1 VEVHPVEL
9 ESSSQPICDP
19 VRIAIF
25 LIERMRSIKKTTPDQ
40 NITKDPEAISRRRR
54 SVAEVWGEFLWGRL
68 YCCVNADKAM
78 CRPKLSRTLSSDFS
92 TWFTLNPSS
101 LS

>member
-19 VRIAIF
+19 VRVAIF

-40 NITKDPEAISRRRR
+40 NITKDP
-54 SVAEVWGEFLWGRL
+54 
-68 YCCVNADKAM
+68 KH
-78 CRPKLSRTLSSDFS
+78 KLSDTPF
-92 TWFTLNPSS
+92 
-101 LS
+101 